1 MGSFGD
7 LAMKLDETQVEK
19 EVVNNEKDRCFALRP
34 PAQESLKIGERGNEP
49 LRINEIKDESGL
61 AENYSNSHL
70 GHGKIAEKLSLFRD
84 KYEQFIQG
92 LGELAS
98 FFDEIPA
105 EPSSTPD
112 RAATPH
118 WLNNYL
124 LPGDAIAL
132 CGFLFRYNPAVYMEI
147 GSGNSTKFARHV
159 ISHFNLRTK
168 IISIDP
174 SPRADIDSVCDES
187 VRVPIQMVPKG
198 VFQALCKDNILFID
212 GSHRCL
218 QNSDVTYV
226 FLDILPNL
234 QPGVLIH
241 FHDIFWPE
249 DYPAVWAERFYNEQ
263 YLLGVLLLFG
273 SGYEILYSSSYVN
286 LDPDLNRQFIK
297 LLNKTPDGGSIWMRL
312 NQ

>member
-1 MGSFGD
+1 
-7 LAMKLDETQVEK
+7 
-19 EVVNNEKDRCFALRP
+19 
-34 PAQESLKIGERGNEP
+34 
-49 LRINEIKDESGL
+49 
-61 AENYSNSHL
+61 L
-70 GHGKIAEKLSLFRD
+70 GHEKIAEKLSLFRD

-92 LGELAS
+92 LGEMAS

-112 RAATPH
+112 RIIKPY

-159 ISHFNLRTK
+159 ISRFNLRTK

-234 QPGVLIH
+234 QPGVLVH
-241 FHDIFWPE
+241 FHDIFWPN
-249 DYPAVWAERFYNEQ
+249 DYPSEWAERFYNEQ

-286 LDPDLNRQFIK
+286 LDPDLNRQFITQ
-297 LLNKTPDGGSIWMRL
+297 LNKTPDGGSIWMRF